1 MPLTMGLVQALY
13 TATPG
18 SGAAL
23 ACVYVGPAPSNV
35 VLFGLRRQTS
45 DTARVDAVKVNMLQL
60 LAQAFASGREVII
73 GHDAG
78 DSLILHVE
86 LR

>member
-1 MPLTMGLVQALY
+1 MALTMGLVQALY

-18 SGAAL
+18 AGRAD
-23 ACVYVGPAPSNV
+23 ACVYIGPRPSDV
-35 VLFGLRRQTS
+35 VLFALRRQTS
-45 DTARVDAVKVNMLQL
+45 DSARVDAVKVNMLQL

-73 GHDAG
+73 GHGDA
-78 DSLILHVE
+78 DAFILHVE

>member
-1 MPLTMGLVQALY
+1 M
-13 TATPG
+13 
-18 SGAAL
+18 
-23 ACVYVGPAPSNV
+23 YVGPTPSNV
-35 VLFGLRRQTS
+35 VLFALRRQVS
-45 DTARVDAVKVNMLQL
+45 DTAEVDAVKVNMVQL

-73 GHDAG
+73 GHGNA

>member
-1 MPLTMGLVQALY
+1 MALTMGLVQALH
-13 TATPG
+13 TAVPVAGT
-18 SGAAL
+18 AY
-23 ACVYVGPAPSNV
+23 ACVYIGPRPSNV
-35 VLFGLRRQTS
+35 VLFALRRQVS
-45 DTARVDAVKVNMLQL
+45 DRARVDAVKVNMIEL

-73 GHDAG
+73 GHSDA